1 MQVLNNTNKLFP
13 YYDRCLV
20 ANYNL
25 RYSQSRNN
33 QQDIS
38 AWLTV
43 CSHLY
48 NNEYILYLRLLRNI
62 YCIHIN
68 IFPTIINIVLKHLHI
83 CGLPY
88 GLHYDDILPHFT
100 VQVELY
106 ISILFARFF
115 TVLEM

>member
-1 MQVLNNTNKLFP
+1 MYIKVLNNTNKLFP

-25 RYSQSRNN
+25 CYSQSRNN

-62 YCIHIN
+62 LDSYK
-68 IFPTIINIVLKHLHI
+68 F
-83 CGLPY
+83 
-88 GLHYDDILPHFT
+88 
-100 VQVELY
+100 
-106 ISILFARFF
+106 ISNYN
-115 TVLEM
+115 

>member
-13 YYDRCLV
+13 YYDRYFV

-48 NNEYILYLRLLRNI
+48 KNEYILYLRLLRNS

-68 IFPTIINIVLKHLHI
+68 LFPTIIIYIYYIVHVKN
-83 CGLPY
+83 
-88 GLHYDDILPHFT
+88 
-100 VQVELY
+100 LY
-106 ISILFARFF
+106 
-115 TVLEM
+115 

>member
-1 MQVLNNTNKLFP
+1 MNQYLSAEHAVTSRIGYETIRVSIMIILLIVIYCKSRTGTCIKVLNNTNKLFP

-48 NNEYILYLRLLRNI
+48 KNEYILYLKTSKK
-62 YCIHIN
+62 Y
-68 IFPTIINIVLKHLHI
+68 
-83 CGLPY
+83 
-88 GLHYDDILPHFT
+88 IL
-100 VQVELY
+100 
-106 ISILFARFF
+106 
-115 TVLEM
+115 